1 MATQPNVGHGLLF
14 LEIDRSHT
22 MMHYSWYDSSGRVIR
37 SSQRPLPD
45 KMQHSQQTSMPLV
58 GLEPTISAG
67 EQPQTYTLDRAA
79 TWTGQYI
86 LTTAKYFTIE
96 QMST

>member
-1 MATQPNVGHGLLF
+1 MVMQPNVGHGLLI
-14 LEIDRSHT
+14 LEVDRSHT

-45 KMQHSQQTSMPLV
+45 KIQHSQQTSMLLV
-58 GLEPTISAG
+58 GLEPTISTG
-67 EQPQTYTLDRAA
+67 EQPQTYALDHA

-86 LTTAKYFTIE
+86 LTTAKYFTTE

>member
-1 MATQPNVGHGLLF
+1 
-14 LEIDRSHT
+14 
-22 MMHYSWYDSSGRVIR
+22 MHSSWYGSSGRVIS

-45 KMQHSQQTSMPLV
+45 NVTTLTTNIHALV

-67 EQPQTYTLDRAA
+67 EPPQTYTLDRAA
-79 TWTGQYI
+79 TWNGWYI
-86 LTTAKYFTIE
+86 LTDKYFTTE